1 MFKLINRKLSNQ
13 NLLHYCILSVLI
25 YLIVFVKLSA
35 FHIRWWDE
43 SMFAVNA
50 YEMIENGKWFSLYF
64 DGNPDLFNTKPP
76 LTIWVQVLFIKLLGY
91 NELAIRL
98 PSALATAL
106 IVLTLFHFVSKN
118 FNRNWAWISS
128 LILLTST
135 GFIGFHTGRTG
146 DSDALLT
153 LFLFLAN
160 LEFLKFIL
168 NEQKKHLL
176 WFFLFITLAFATKL
190 YAALLFAPA
199 YFILLLVFRKFKRFI
214 FNVQFTVGILFFL
227 FVSGFIIY
235 FRELD
240 SNGYIDIILGKD
252 AGRIFSIVE
261 GHSGSWSFYLES
273 LSKERFSSW
282 FIPLIAG
289 AFLNI
294 YNPHEQQKKIIFSSV
309 GLIVVYL
316 LIVSISTTKLEWYD
330 MPLYPYMA
338 LVASYSIYLLYKKTQ
353 ISLQKNT
360 VLVSSSFLLLLFIFP
375 YYLMFSKSQSNRI
388 PDGQRFHEGKEMYLF
403 SRIKSGENL
412 DRLHVYHDDY
422 GGSLLFY
429 KYKLRE
435 NGQDIETTNQIDF
448 QVDDKVLLNSSHVRK
463 IETKYNFSVIDST
476 EFVKVVVINKK
487 LE

>member
-1 MFKLINRKLSNQ
+1 MNKYAKKLSSHNVL
-13 NLLHYCILSVLI
+13 NYGILTLLI
-25 YLIVFVKLSA
+25 YLVVFVKLDA
-35 FHIRWWDE
+35 FHMRWWDE

-50 YEMIENGKWFSLYF
+50 YEMIENGKMFSLYF

-76 LTIWVQVLFIKLLGY
+76 LTVWFQVFFIKLLGY

-106 IVLTLFHFVSKN
+106 VILILFHFVSKY
-118 FNRNWAWISS
+118 FNRTWAWISS

-176 WFFLFITLAFATKL
+176 WFFLFITLAFATKI

-199 YFILLLVFRKFKRFI
+199 YFILLLVFRKLKRFI

-240 SNGYIDIILGKD
+240 SKGYVDIILGKD

-273 LSKERFSSW
+273 LSKERFSIW

-294 YNPHEQQKKIIFSSV
+294 FNPNEQQKKIIFSSI

-316 LIVSISTTKLEWYD
+316 IVVSISTTKLEWYD

-338 LVASYSIYLLYKKTQ
+338 LVASYSIYLLYEKTQ
-353 ISLQKNT
+353 ISLHKNT
-360 VLVSSSFLLLLFIFP
+360 VLVSSSFLLMLFIFP

-388 PDGQRFHEGKEMYLF
+388 PDGQRFHEGKELYLF
-403 SRIKSGENL
+403 GKIEAGENL
-412 DRLHVYHDDY
+412 DGLLVYHDDY
-422 GGSLLFY
+422 NGSLLFY
-429 KYKLRE
+429 KYKLRKK
-435 NGQDIETTNQIDF
+435 NQDISTTNQIAF
-448 QVDDKVLLNSSHVRK
+448 QVDDKVLLNVSNIQK
-463 IETKYNFSVIDST
+463 IETKYDFTVIDST
-476 EFVKVVVINKK
+476 EFVKVVLINEK

>member
-1 MFKLINRKLSNQ
+1 MFKNYNTKFLKG
-13 NLLHYCILSVLI
+13 NLFHFGILVLLV
-25 YLIVFVKLSA
+25 YLVVFVKLDA

-50 YEMIENGKWFSLYF
+50 YEMIENGKWFSLYY

-76 LTIWVQVLFIKLLGY
+76 LTVWLQVFFIKILGY

-98 PSALATAL
+98 PSALATA
-106 IVLTLFHFVSKN
+106 IVILTLFHFVSKY
-118 FNRNWAWISS
+118 FNRTWAWISS
-128 LILLTST
+128 LVLLTSN

-153 LFLFLAN
+153 MFLFLAN

-168 NEQKKHLL
+168 SEQKKHLL
-176 WFFLFITLAFATKL
+176 WFFLLITLAFATKL

-199 YFILLLVFRKFKRFI
+199 YFILLLVFRKLKCFI
-214 FNVQFTVGILFFL
+214 FNIQFTVGILFFI

-240 SNGYIDIILGKD
+240 SKGYIDIILGKD
-252 AGRIFSIVE
+252 AGRIFSIIE
-261 GHSGSWSFYLES
+261 GHSGSWSYYIES
-273 LSKERFSSW
+273 LFKERFSIW
-282 FIPLIAG
+282 FIPLVAG
-289 AFLNI
+289 TFLNI
-294 YNPHEQQKKIIFSSV
+294 FNPSELQKKIIFSSV
-309 GLIVVYL
+309 GLILVYL
-316 LIVSISTTKLEWYD
+316 ILVSISTTKLEWYD

-338 LVASYSIYLLYKKTQ
+338 LVASYSIYLLYEKTQ
-353 ISLQKNT
+353 SSMHKRT
-360 VLVSSSFLLLLFIFP
+360 ALVGSSFLLLLFIFP

-403 SRIKSGENL
+403 GKIESGENL
-412 DRLHVYHDDY
+412 DGLLIYHDDY
-422 GGSLLFY
+422 VGSLLFY

-435 NGQDIETTNQIDF
+435 NGQDIKTTNQINF
-448 QVDDKVLLNSSHVRK
+448 RVDDKVLFNSSHVQK
-463 IETKYNFSVIDST
+463 IETKYNFKVIDST
-476 EFVKVVVINKK
+476 EFVKVVVINEK